1 MYVKRTCT
9 RFEADENAT
18 NVTVLCLILTTSLLS
33 LGCGSA
39 NEAHLFHIGTRF
51 SLTKFTLTFPG
62 GKSFIFNQAELEN
75 LDAAWDSCNV
85 DVNTI
90 NQIMQTGTGVDYQ
103 LVLSDGFSTEFQG
116 QVLKIGETTFLCL
129 GLLGDGGGFPG
140 DVISHVLELDDA
152 LNGDRLEKLLEMATR
167 AKD

>member
-1 MYVKRTCT
+1 
-9 RFEADENAT
+9 
-18 NVTVLCLILTTSLLS
+18 
-33 LGCGSA
+33 
-39 NEAHLFHIGTRF
+39 
-51 SLTKFTLTFPG
+51 
-62 GKSFIFNQAELEN
+62 
-75 LDAAWDSCNV
+75 
-85 DVNTI
+85 
-90 NQIMQTGTGVDYQ
+90 MQTGTGVDYQ